1 MTRGLSAALRALLA
15 STALIAA
22 PALAEAPPPPPAPA
36 STAPLMTGLLP
47 VRADIATG
55 RILVTLPAPG
65 ADGVSGRFIYS
76 TSLRTGI
83 GSPNMRLD
91 RGMLGPS
98 RLLVFRRYGKKIAIQ
113 FENPRFRATGGTPAE
128 QASARDSFP
137 ITTVWMGDIVQAEA
151 DGRVTIDI
159 APFLTRD
166 VIGIGQEL
174 AQGGAKGFKVADNLS
189 AADLGAVK
197 VFPDNIEM
205 EALQTYQSDTPAGE
219 VNSLA
224 PDPRQISFVV
234 HHSLVRLP
242 EPGYV
247 ARRFDPRAGGFANQ
261 IVDFG
266 TPLTQNVV
274 YQLANR
280 FRLEKVDPSAPRSKV
295 KKPIIFYI
303 DPAAPEPIRSALVE
317 GVGWWAQAFD
327 AAGFIDGFQAKVLP
341 PGVDPLDVRYNFVNW
356 SNRATRGWSY
366 GQVITDPRTGEI
378 IKGNVVLGSLRSRQ
392 DMIIFEGL
400 VGTDKLGKGGPNDP
414 VEVTLARLR
423 QLGAHEVGHSLGFV
437 HNFAAST
444 QGRASVMDYP
454 GPKIGLV
461 NGAPDLTDAYA
472 RDIGSWDK
480 FTVDWL
486 YGQAAPGVDPDAA
499 AREKAEASVAAGVR
513 FITDI
518 DGRAPDTPNPWGSM
532 WDNGPDPA
540 AELTRLMAVRK
551 AAIARFGQN
560 VLLPHEPVAD
570 LRRRFVP
577 IWLLHRY
584 QVDATAKMVGGVD
597 YVYAVQGD
605 GTPPAKP
612 VAPATQRA
620 ALDALLGTLSADQLE
635 VPDGL
640 VGLLSAGINGAS
652 DRQSDIEVFAN
663 AGAAAFD
670 PLAAADVG
678 AQVTLDTLLAPPRL
692 IRVFEQHRR
701 DPGALGLDELVDKV
715 LTATVETR
723 KTDLSRRIAYRAVM
737 ALAEAA
743 RDPDASPDVAAAIN
757 ARLTTLADQ
766 FAKGGAGPDGAW
778 SRSLAHI
785 LTDDALLE
793 KELAK
798 TPRAPAVPPGMPI
811 GAETDWMDDL

>member
-1 MTRGLSAALRALLA
+1 MTRGLSAALCALLA
-15 STALIAA
+15 STALISA
-22 PALAEAPPPPPAPA
+22 PALAQSPPSAPAA
-36 STAPLMTGLLP
+36 STAPVMTGLLP
-47 VRADIATG
+47 VRVDTAAG
-55 RILVTLPAPG
+55 KILITLPAPG
-65 ADGVSGRFIYS
+65 ADGVSGRFIYA

-91 RGMLGPS
+91 RGMQGPS
-98 RLLVFRRYGKKIAIQ
+98 RLMVFRRYGKKVAIQ
-113 FENPRFRATGGTPAE
+113 FENPRFRATGGSPAE

-137 ITTVWMGDIVQAEA
+137 ITTAWMGDIVSSEA

-166 VIGIGQEL
+166 VIGIGPEL
-174 AQGGAKGFKVADNLS
+174 AESGAKGFKLADTLS
-189 AADLGAVK
+189 APDLTAVK
-197 VFPDNIEM
+197 VFPDNIEL

-224 PDPRQISFVV
+224 PDARQISFVV

-247 ARRFDPRAGGFANQ
+247 PRRFDPRTGGFSTQ
-261 IVDFG
+261 VVDFG
-266 TPLTQNVV
+266 TPLSENVV

-303 DPAAPEPIRSALVE
+303 DPAAPEPIRTALIE
-317 GVGWWAQAFD
+317 GVGWWSQAFD
-327 AAGFIDGFQAKVLP
+327 AAGFIDGFQAKLLP
-341 PGVDPLDVRYNFVNW
+341 PGVDPLDVRFNFVNW

-378 IKGNVVLGSLRSRQ
+378 LKGNVVLGSLRSRQ

-423 QLGAHEVGHSLGFV
+423 QLGAHEVGHALGFM

-444 QGRASVMDYP
+444 QGRISVMDYP

-472 RDIGSWDK
+472 RDIGAWDK

-486 YGQAAPGVDPDAA
+486 YGQAAPGVDPEAE
-499 AREKAEASVAAGVR
+499 ARRKVEASVKAGVR
-513 FITDI
+513 YITDI

-540 AELTRLMAVRK
+540 VELTRMMGVRK
-551 AAIARFGQN
+551 AAISRFGQN
-560 VLLPHEPVAD
+560 ALLPNEPVAA

-584 QVDATAKMVGGVD
+584 QVDATAKMIGGVD
-597 YVYAVQGD
+597 YVYAVKGD

-620 ALDALLGTLSADQLE
+620 ALDALMGTLAADQLE
-635 VPDGL
+635 VPDAL
-640 VGLLSAGINGAS
+640 VGLLSAGINGAP

-670 PLAAADVG
+670 PLVAADVG
-678 AQVTLDTLLAPPRL
+678 ARVTLDTLLAPPRL
-692 IRVFEQHRR
+692 TRVFEQHRR
-701 DPGALGLDELVDKV
+701 DPNALGLDELIDRV
-715 LTATVETR
+715 LTTAVDTR
-723 KTDLSRRIAYRAVM
+723 KTDLQRRIAYRAVM
-737 ALAEAA
+737 AIAQAA
-743 RDPDASPDVAAAIN
+743 HDPAASPDVAAVLN
-757 ARLTTLADQ
+757 ARLAALADQ

-778 SRSLAHI
+778 SRSLART
-785 LTDDALLE
+785 LGDDALLE

-798 TPRAPAVPPGMPI
+798 APRAPTVPPGMPI